1 MAQAW
6 VSIRELAE
14 SHKETE
20 RVLKENAAEAKQ
32 RSIEADKRIAKLE
45 RRADDMNRRMD
56 DANQRM
62 DNTLRE
68 MGDMNRRMD
77 NVTRQMGGL
86 NNSIGEI
93 VEMIIIPGVK
103 ENMNALGHNFNIAS
117 PRKEFSGADG
127 ASLTEVDL
135 LLENCE
141 AVMAVEVKTRFAVK
155 WVERHLTR
163 LELLRKNERITGMRG
178 KTMYA
183 AVAGMHFD
191 ADARELAGENGMYII
206 EIEEDSERV
215 SVVTPDNPRTW

>member
-1 MAQAW
+1 MASMRQLEDIMAQTWA
-6 VSIRELAE
+6 SIKELSE

-20 RVLKENAAEAKQ
+20 RVLKENAAEAKL
-32 RSIEADKRIAKLE
+32 RSIEADKRSAEADKRIAKLE
-45 RRADDMNRRMD
+45 RTVDG
-56 DANQRM
+56 
-62 DNTLRE
+62 L
-68 MGDMNRRMD
+68 
-77 NVTRQMGGL
+77 TRKMGGL

-155 WVERHLTR
+155 WVERHLKR

-183 AVAGMHFD
+183 AVAGIHID
-191 ADARELAGENGMYII
+191 TDARELAVENGMYII